1 MARVVKLI
9 VLFVLVPVLSFSQET
24 PPLERTVSLELHGET
39 SREALKRIEGAAE
52 VVFSYRTDLVS
63 ENDHLNRTYI
73 DKSVREVLDDIFQGK
88 LIYREKGNYII
99 LKTAPEPKE
108 TEFTVEGYVFNAATG
123 EKLAYASVY
132 DSLSLT
138 AAVTD
143 EYGHYSM
150 VIQKRSEIPL
160 VATKYGFI
168 DTLIVI
174 RPEGKVKRN
183 FYLRPVADTS
193 FVASDSTWFDKR
205 IENWKGL
212 KLTEE
217 QKATIRNFKENF
229 KRDAQFSL
237 LPVIGTNGV
246 MSPSTTVD
254 YSFNLIGGLNGGVNI
269 FEIGGIFN
277 AVWDTVRY
285 VQIAGAFNLVGGP
298 QYGAQ
303 VAGIANVNGSSFE
316 GAQVSGLLN
325 FTQGPFDGAQVA
337 GFGNGVIG
345 SMDGVQA
352 AGFAN
357 YAGDSSDVVQ
367 VSPVVNYLGAGSRGS
382 QISAVANVCEKDFIG
397 LQVSAVCNYAE
408 NGFIGSQVS
417 GLVNVAGK
425 MTGSQV
431 GLFNFSDSING
442 VPFGFLSFSRKGL
455 HQLEVSANELTH
467 LNIAFKSGTNQFYNS
482 FIGGIR
488 YDSPGVKTWALGY
501 GVGSSVRAGG
511 RNRLFFDLQAVN
523 HFTNGPVG
531 FALNNKLTISYQFH
545 IANKFALALG
555 PSANLYMVNLGDLHD
570 SNALT
575 SIVPYSFYDH
585 VTNNG
590 MSLQGWVGGHVALR
604 LF

>member
-1 MARVVKLI
+1 MERVASLI
-9 VLFVLVPVLSFSQET
+9 VWLFLAQGVAFSQSI
-24 PPLERTVSLELHGET
+24 PPLERTVTLTLQGEN
-39 SREALKRIEGAAE
+39 SRDALKRIEETAE
-52 VVFSYRTDLVS
+52 VNFSYRTDLVS
-63 ENDHLNRTYI
+63 ENDHLNRDYVE
-73 DKSVREVLDDIFQGK
+73 KSVREVLDDIFQGK
-88 LIYREKGNYII
+88 LVYREKGNYII
-99 LKTAPEPKE
+99 LKTAPIPKE

-150 VIQKRSEIPL
+150 VIQKRKEVPL
-160 VATKYGFI
+160 IATKYGFN
-168 DTLIVI
+168 DTLITI
-174 RPEGKVKRN
+174 QPDGKMKRN
-183 FYLRPVADTS
+183 FYLQPIEDTT
-193 FVASDSTWFDKR
+193 FVASDSSWFDKR

-217 QKATIRNFKENF
+217 QKATIQNFKENF

-269 FEIGGIFN
+269 FEIGGVFN

-285 VQIAGAFNLVGGP
+285 AQIAGGFNLVGGP

-316 GAQVSGLLN
+316 GAQVSGFLN
-325 FTQGPFDGAQVA
+325 FTQGPFDGVQGT
-337 GFGNGVIG
+337 GFGNAVIG
-345 SMDGVQA
+345 SINGAQA

-367 VSPVVNYLGAGSRGS
+367 VSSVANYLGANGRGS
-382 QISAVANVCEKDFIG
+382 QISAVANVCEENFIG
-397 LQVSAVCNYAE
+397 LQVAALCNYAE
-408 NGFIGSQVS
+408 DGFVGSQVS
-417 GLVNVAGK
+417 GLVNVAGD

-431 GLFNFSDSING
+431 GFINFNDSING

-467 LNIAFKSGTNQFYNS
+467 LNLAFKSGTNQFYNS

-488 YDSPGVKTWALGY
+488 FDNPGVKTWALGY
-501 GVGSSVRAGG
+501 GIGSSVRAGG
-511 RNRLFFDLQAVN
+511 RNRLFFDLQSVN
-523 HFTNGPVG
+523 HFTQGPIG
-531 FALNNKLTISYQFH
+531 LALNNKLTISYQFH
-545 IANKFALALG
+545 IANKFALAIG
-555 PSANLYMVNLGDLHD
+555 PSANLYAVDLGDNHD
-570 SNALT
+570 FNTLT

-590 MSLQGWVGGHVALR
+590 MSLQGWVGGHIALR